1 MRLSKINNN
10 NNNDSERD
18 LAKAI
23 SATNLETV
31 KEESLFTDSAL
42 LEKTNIVIVRNE
54 SKDNKWGLCQSE
66 TYML

>member
-1 MRLSKINNN
+1 VRLSKINNN

-54 SKDNKWGLCQSE
+54 SKDNK
-66 TYML
+66 